1 MDIMTRKTLTMYEA
15 LHQKS
20 HIDGLY
26 LKRKHGGRRVISIEM
41 CVRLE
46 DNNLGLYVRGSN
58 EMLLKDVKKV
68 GIVKTEN
75 LMEKED
81 LMSLNDLKKTS
92 KMSLKTN
99 GSERECMDDTCYT
112 RASISNY
119 TKNKIGK
126 TMKNPLCGMCGEMGE
141 TVQHIICKY
150 KKITQGEYK
159 RRHDAVAKLEIVRK
173 S

>member
-1 MDIMTRKTLTMYEA
+1 MTRKTLTMYEA

-26 LKRKHGGRRVISIEM
+26 LKRKHGGRRVITTEM

-75 LMEKED
+75 LMEKQVF
-81 LMSLNDLKKTS
+81 KKNS
-92 KMSLKTN
+92 HN
-99 GSERECMDDTCYT
+99 EF
-112 RASISNY
+112 
-119 TKNKIGK
+119 KNK
-126 TMKNPLCGMCGEMGE
+126 
-141 TVQHIICKY
+141 
-150 KKITQGEYK
+150 
-159 RRHDAVAKLEIVRK
+159 
-173 S
+173 